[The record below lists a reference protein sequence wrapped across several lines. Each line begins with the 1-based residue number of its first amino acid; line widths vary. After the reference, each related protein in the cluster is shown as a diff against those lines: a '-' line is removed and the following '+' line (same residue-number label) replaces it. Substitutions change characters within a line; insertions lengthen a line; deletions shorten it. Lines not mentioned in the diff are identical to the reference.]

1 MDIKTIT
8 EVLIQQGEQVAND
21 WLDALIAEGKIDE
34 IRPITRKDVRTL
46 LQNLGLV
53 IQQNAAT
60 AA

>member
-53 IQQNAAT
+53 IQQNAAI